1 MVCELRT
8 VISVLQPVTRV
19 VCVCVCVCVCVG
31 GWGGVF
37 FLFKRGLMRAFTVRI
52 V

>member
-19 VCVCVCVCVCVG
+19 VCVCVCVGGWVG
-31 GWGGVF
+31 GGVCVF
-37 FLFKRGLMRAFTVRI
+37 FLKDDS
-52 V
+52 